1 MIVVWKGNTARFGGI
16 TASAFAGICALAYL
30 YDYHFNR
37 TLSSICLSLLY
48 ADFGCPMD
56 MTDSHIENDSAHALI
71 DMKIII
77 WIFN

>member
-1 MIVVWKGNTARFGGI
+1 MTARLGGN
-16 TASAFAGICALAYL
+16 APSAFAGICALAYL

-56 MTDSHIENDSAHALI
+56 MTDSHIENDSAHSLI

>member
-1 MIVVWKGNTARFGGI
+1 MTARFDGDA
-16 TASAFAGICALAYL
+16 ASAFAGICALAYL

-56 MTDSHIENDSAHALI
+56 MTDSHIENDSAHSHFDMIILTDFSLI
-71 DMKIII
+71 SY
-77 WIFN
+77 